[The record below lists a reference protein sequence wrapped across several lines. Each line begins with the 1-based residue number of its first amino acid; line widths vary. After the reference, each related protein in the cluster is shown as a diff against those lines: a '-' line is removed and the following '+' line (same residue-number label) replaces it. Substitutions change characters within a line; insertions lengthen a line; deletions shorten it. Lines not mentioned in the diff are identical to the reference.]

1 MTAVAA
7 AARRALLVVGLP
19 LALLAL
25 WWVLSADS
33 QSFYLPPLSQI
44 LEAFASTWFGAR
56 LADDVLP
63 SLLRLLAGFALATV
77 AGVALGVAIGSS
89 PRLRAALEP
98 VLEFLRAIPPP
109 VLVPIFILITGIGT
123 TMKVLVIVS
132 GCIWPILLNT
142 VEGVR
147 ARDEVLEDTCR
158 VYGIRGPARLRH
170 LVLRSASPQIV
181 TGMRQALSI
190 GIILMVISEMFA
202 ASSGLGFTIIQFQR
216 GFAIPEM
223 WSGILLL
230 GLLGVA
236 LSLAFRGFEG
246 RVLGWYHGLRRAER
260 GPS

>member
-1 MTAVAA
+1 MNRALRRVLVAA
-7 AARRALLVVGLP
+7 GLP
-19 LALLAL
+19 LTLVGL
-25 WWVLSADS
+25 WWLASADS
-33 QSFYLPPLSQI
+33 QSFYLPPLRDI
-44 LEAFASTWFGAR
+44 LAAFADTWLGGR

-63 SLLRLLAGFALATV
+63 SVARLLAGLAV
-77 AGVALGVAIGSS
+77 AGVAGVGLGVLIGSS
-89 PRLRAALEP
+89 RRLRATLEP

-109 VLVPIFILITGIGT
+109 VLVPIFILVAGIGT
-123 TMKVLVIVS
+123 TMKVLVIAS
-132 GCIWPILLNT
+132 GCLWPILLNT

-158 VYGIRGPARLRH
+158 AYGIRGAARLRH

-181 TGMRQALSI
+181 TGMRQALAI

-202 ASSGLGFTIIQFQR
+202 ASSGLGFTIVQFQR

-230 GLLGVA
+230 GLLGVV
-236 LSLAFRGFEG
+236 LSWLFGMVER
-246 RVLGWYHGLRRAER
+246 RVLSWYHGLRRAQR